1 MLGMNAAGSAQQ
13 KPGERPIRCT
23 GRDDHGGC
31 QLLEFIADQRDE
43 RLEQQPAKVE
53 PASHRVDLADAGQP
67 PGVPGDVD
75 DARVPAAGENDEA
88 FSRHMDHHGLVVE
101 DEGIRF
107 PRSRPIGL
115 VHREPRLE
123 T

>member
-1 MLGMNAAGSAQQ
+1 MNAAGSAQQ

-75 DARVPAAGENDEA
+75 DARVPAAGEHDQALAADVQDE
-88 FSRHMDHHGLVVE
+88 RLVVE
-101 DEGIRF
+101 HHRVAETGAAW
-107 PRSRPIGL
+107 PPVV
-115 VHREPRLE
+115 VHM
-123 T
+123 